1 MLYDPI
7 KHEYDGGRSPSV
19 TTILKAAGYIDDRWM
34 TEEGRERG
42 SAVHELCE
50 RYAMGERFD
59 KKGRE
64 LASLEYVNA
73 FANWMRDTSA
83 YAITTECIIHHTLC
97 GRPYAGR
104 FDLLAEIQ
112 CKRRLV
118 DLKTGAKAKW
128 HKIQIAAYAL
138 AKFNDES
145 LVNPDQC
152 SCLYLKADGNYKEDR
167 ASGAE
172 LVENIALWKDA
183 LAGGKTKALIDREF
197 NEIMRREVRNISFY
211 GED

>member
-7 KHEYDGGRSPSV
+7 KHEYDGGRVPSV
-19 TTILKAAGYIDDRWM
+19 TTVLKDAGYIDDRWM

-42 SAVHELCE
+42 SAVHILCE
-50 RYAMGERFD
+50 RYANGERFSAT
-59 KKGRE
+59 GYE
-64 LASLEYVNA
+64 LAGYEYVNA
-73 FANWMRDTSA
+73 FAAWMRDTMA
-83 YAITTECIIHHTLC
+83 YAITTECIIHHTLN

-104 FDLLAEIQ
+104 FDLLAEING
-112 CKRRLV
+112 KRRLT

-128 HKIQIAAYAL
+128 HKIQITAYAL
-138 AKFNDES
+138 TRFDDES

-152 SCLYLKADGNYKEDR
+152 SCLYLRADGSYKEDR

-172 LVENIALWKDA
+172 MVENIALWKNA

-197 NEIMRREVRNISFY
+197 KETMRREVRNISFY

>member
-1 MLYDPI
+1 
-7 KHEYDGGRSPSV
+7 
-19 TTILKAAGYIDDRWM
+19 LKAAGYIDDRWM

-42 SAVHELCE
+42 SAVHVLCE
-50 RYAMGERFD
+50 RYANGERFD
-59 KKGRE
+59 AKGRE

-73 FANWMRDTSA
+73 FAAWMRDTMA
-83 YAITTECIIHHTLC
+83 YAITTECIIHHTLN

-104 FDLLAEIQ
+104 FDILAEIMR
-112 CKRRLV
+112 KRRLV

-138 AKFNDES
+138 ARFDDES

-152 SCLYLKADGNYKEDR
+152 SCLYLKADGGYKEDR

-172 LVENIALWKDA
+172 MVENIALWKDA
-183 LAGGKTKALIDREF
+183 LAGGKTKELTKRELNEALRVAA
-197 NEIMRREVRNISFY
+197 RSISFY

>member
-1 MLYDPI
+1 MIYDPV

-19 TTILKAAGYIDDRWM
+19 TTVLKAAGYIDDRWM

-42 SAVHELCE
+42 SAAHELCE
-50 RYAMGERFD
+50 RYANGERFD

-73 FANWMRDTSA
+73 FAAWMRDTMA
-83 YAITTECIIHHTLC
+83 YAITTECIIHHTLG

-104 FDLLAEIQ
+104 FDLLAEIMR
-112 CKRRLV
+112 KRRLV

-128 HKIQIAAYAL
+128 HKIQLAAYAL
-138 AKFNDES
+138 ARFDDEN
-145 LVNPDQC
+145 LINPDQC
-152 SCLYLKADGNYKEDR
+152 ACLYLRADGSYKEDR

-172 LVENIALWKDA
+172 MVENIAKWKNS
-183 LAGGKTKALIDREF
+183 LFIL
-197 NEIMRREVRNISFY
+197 
-211 GED
+211 